1 MTLSSISKIVLIS
14 SHGKKAILA
23 QVVEFDTFTLL
34 AHEVL
39 GVGVVVVVFFSVAV
53 AMWVVRGFFLWF
65 QFRGGFGILR
75 RLRDV

>member
-34 AHEVL
+34 ACRTSENTPRGVRFLAMTVL
-39 GVGVVVVVFFSVAV
+39 LSVIGIDFVGSRHLVFN
-53 AMWVVRGFFLWF
+53 
-65 QFRGGFGILR
+65 
-75 RLRDV
+75 